1 MKSNIAFISDDILF
15 LNLLSP
21 LLKRVLPNIQIYN
34 CNSFREID
42 EKIGEVTCDL
52 ILVDG
57 GLKTVSS
64 IEIIHYIRLNKH
76 ILAPIWF
83 FPEILTRDYIHKAKE
98 MGVTKIIDKP
108 FDPYQITDEIVSSI
122 NISIKL

>member
-1 MKSNIAFISDDILF
+1 MKSTIAFISDDVLF

-34 CNSFREID
+34 CSSFREIED
-42 EKIGEVTCDL
+42 KINEVKCDL

-57 GLKTVSS
+57 GLTSVSS

-83 FPEILTRDYIHKAKE
+83 FPEILTNEYIHKSKE
-98 MGVTKIIDKP
+98 MGATKIINKP
-108 FDPYQITDEIVSSI
+108 FDPYQITDEIVSA
-122 NISIKL
+122 IKH

>member
-1 MKSNIAFISDDILF
+1 MKSNITFISNDILF
-15 LNLLSP
+15 INLLSP
-21 LLKRVLPNIQIYN
+21 LLKRVLPNIEIYN
-34 CNSFREID
+34 CSSFLEIE
-42 EKIGEVTCDL
+42 EKISDVTCDL

-57 GLKTVSS
+57 GLTTVSS

-83 FPEILTRDYIHKAKE
+83 FPEIQTKEYIQKAKE

-122 NISIKL
+122 NKSNKL